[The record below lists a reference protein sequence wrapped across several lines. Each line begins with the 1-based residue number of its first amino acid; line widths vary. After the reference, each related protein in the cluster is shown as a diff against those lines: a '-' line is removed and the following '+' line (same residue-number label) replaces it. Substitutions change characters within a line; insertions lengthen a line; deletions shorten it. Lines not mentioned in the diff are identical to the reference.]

1 MAKHSPEGNASLKL
15 VAGSSAAVAYIW
27 CGNDAAS
34 SRLHLFTWR
43 SGSVISDVGMPRY
56 YLSRACKTPSLYFKD
71 GPLSRIILQHCPIL
85 QKPFA
90 PTPWA
95 FNGHAQ
101 TLLSGALLVINI
113 QHHPARNSTQ
123 ACFSQSDVSRTHAR
137 RRVVASRTNTVQSGK
152 MSAFLG
158 ALKAVQTPSPDVSHP
173 AVGRQFW
180 RDSDY
185 RRQALITPDGG
196 LIALDWYH
204 GSDTLP
210 ELDQYTPIL
219 MVFHGLTGA
228 CALPCHTDHASQ

>member
-1 MAKHSPEGNASLKL
+1 
-15 VAGSSAAVAYIW
+15 
-27 CGNDAAS
+27 
-34 SRLHLFTWR
+34 
-43 SGSVISDVGMPRY
+43 MPRY
-56 YLSRACKTPSLYFKD
+56 YLSRVCKTPSLYFKD

-101 TLLSGALLVINI
+101 TLLSGALLNINT
-113 QHHPARNSTQ
+113 QHHLARLSIQ
-123 ACFSQSDVSRTHAR
+123 ACFYQPGVSKTHAR
-137 RRVVASRTNTVQSGK
+137 RRFIALRMITVQFGK

-158 ALKAVQTPSPDVSHP
+158 ALKGVQTPSPDVPHP

-180 RDSDY
+180 RDCDY

-228 CALPCHTDHASQ
+228 CALPCHADPASQCPIGSEGAGTERSACLLQAAAEKATAKPSAPQHCRKAGGRLS

>member
-1 MAKHSPEGNASLKL
+1 MLGCPGT
-15 VAGSSAAVAYIW
+15 I
-27 CGNDAAS
+27 
-34 SRLHLFTWR
+34 
-43 SGSVISDVGMPRY
+43 
-56 YLSRACKTPSLYFKD
+56 LSRVCKTPSLYFKD
-71 GPLSRIILQHCPIL
+71 GPLSRIILQHCPNLAKAVRPHPMGI
-85 QKPFA
+85 QRSCPGRCF
-90 PTPWA
+90 
-95 FNGHAQ
+95 Q
-101 TLLSGALLVINI
+101 VRCLSINI

-123 ACFSQSDVSRTHAR
+123 TCFSQPDVSRTHAI
-137 RRVVASRTNTVQSGK
+137 RRVVASRTNTVQSGEI
-152 MSAFLG
+152 SAFLG
-158 ALKAVQTPSPDVSHP
+158 ALKAVQTPSPDVPHP

-228 CALPCHTDHASQ
+228 CALPCHAVHASQ